1 MPTIVE
7 DVDPDTNHYSYK
19 SKLQKKVDEYT
30 SEVPQSVK
38 TVAKWAFVSPD
49 TPLYKL
55 LNNATQFSDFSS
67 KYVMYKYYTQK
78 AKEKLSHDD
87 ALNIASDNFI
97 NYDVPTSRG
106 LQYLNDM
113 GVVMFT
119 KYNIRIQKALF
130 QLLKKRPAAAMAQA
144 MFINSFTNLEAA
156 IDPLVWFNIGNPLRT
171 GALGLPSA
179 LDEPLPIKM
188 MAGMF

>member
-1 MPTIVE
+1 M
-7 DVDPDTNHYSYK
+7 
-19 SKLQKKVDEYT
+19 T
-30 SEVPQSVK
+30 SNVPKSVK
-38 TVAKWAFVSPD
+38 TAAKWAFVSPD
-49 TPLYKL
+49 TPAYKF

-78 AKEKLSHDD
+78 AKEKMSHDE
-87 ALNIASDNFI
+87 AIQTASDNFV
-97 NYDVPTSRG
+97 NYDVPTARG

-130 QLLKKRPAAAMAQA
+130 QLLKKRPATAMAQA
-144 MFINSFTNLEAA
+144 VFINSFTNLEAG
-156 IDPLVWFNIGNPLRT
+156 IDPLIWFNMGNPMRG

-179 LDEPLPIKM
+179 LDEPLPISM
-188 MAGMF
+188 MTSVF